1 MAIAPATAYATGWFV
16 AAAPPVETWIGAE
29 VVGTGVTVEVIGG
42 GIVVVVDKDVTV
54 FCVVKELV
62 K

>member
-1 MAIAPATAYATGWFV
+1 
-16 AAAPPVETWIGAE
+16 

>member
-1 MAIAPATAYATGWFV
+1 
-16 AAAPPVETWIGAE
+16 

-54 FCVVKELV
+54 FCVVKEFV